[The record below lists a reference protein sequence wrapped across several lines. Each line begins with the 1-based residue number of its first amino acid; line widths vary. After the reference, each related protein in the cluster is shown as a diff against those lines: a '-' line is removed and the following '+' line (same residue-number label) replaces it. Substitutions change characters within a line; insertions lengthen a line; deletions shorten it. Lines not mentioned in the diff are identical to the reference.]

1 MVMFS
6 ILLCA
11 ALFAAETGD
20 EGEVNFAR
28 DVRPILSDKCF
39 ACHGPDQAA
48 RKSELRLDTR
58 EGALKGGRSGFPA
71 LTPGDRD
78 ESELWAMVSSEFDE
92 ERMPPLDGGKELS
105 SDELETLGRWID
117 QGAPWAEHWSFL
129 PPKRSTPERL
139 NDDSWSRGPI
149 DGFLLGE
156 MRKVG
161 FEPEPPASKEKL
173 LRRASFDLTGLP
185 PTIEELDLFL
195 NDPNPSAWDL
205 ALERLFA
212 SPRYGEHM
220 ARYWLDAARYG
231 DTHGLHLDSIR
242 SMWLYREWVISAF
255 NQNKPFDEFTVEQ
268 LAGDLLEN
276 PTEAQL
282 VATGFNRCN
291 VTTAE
296 GGLIAEE
303 YLVHYA
309 FDRVDTTSTVW
320 MGMTMRCAKCHEHK
334 FDPFSQ
340 KEYYEMM
347 AFFRGLAEEASDGN
361 AIIAAPAIQA
371 ATSEQKT
378 RYAELEE
385 TATRLGEELNGP
397 LPEVDALQAS
407 WELERGAVLA
417 EAWQTLSPIELSSN
431 MGSSLAVESDGV
443 VQISGENPATDVHE
457 LIYATAL
464 EGVRSLHFE
473 GLPDPGN
480 VAGGL
485 GRSVNGNVVMT
496 GFEVEA
502 APMDP
507 SVDFESVAISS
518 VKTSFSQATFPV
530 ANVLLQGAETG
541 WAILPKVSDQH
552 ELSFVLEE
560 PIQYA
565 GGARLRVRVRYE
577 SVHAKHVISRFRLSA
592 AAMPEMF
599 PAEQGPWMQ
608 AGPFFTA
615 TAAEAKETSFVDP
628 GALVDAEARLDAEGE
643 EDEERASV
651 SWADDDQPNG
661 GTTEGAW
668 VFVGEAEGAPVHSGV
683 NSRRQEGTG
692 MVQHYFHNATRSAYL
707 GSRDLFY
714 AWVYLDAENPPE
726 EIMLQFNVGGSWEHR
741 AKWGADKIT
750 WGGGANA
757 DVAAHRQMGELP
769 ALGEWVRLLV
779 DPAEVGISAGDT
791 VAGMA
796 FTQFGGLAHWDVG
809 GIETDTP
816 SLVFKPWLWTRVA
829 HVDGVIQSFEQ
840 KVGAVYLA
848 RTIQAA
854 SSRKY
859 EVRLGSDDAIWV
871 WLNGV
876 QVHANDVARGVAA
889 DQDSL
894 SLDLLEGQNDLL
906 IKVVN
911 SGGAFGSYYRLAD
924 EEVSAESAELV
935 RALLQPEA
943 ARSEAL
949 QLVLRDHYRATTSAG
964 WRGLKA
970 EAITAAMT
978 RDDYEAGFAQTMIMR
993 ERPNPRPTH
1002 MLMRGQYD
1010 QPGEEVQS
1018 GVPAIFP
1025 ELSEGATA
1033 DRLGLAKWLVGPS
1046 HPLTSRVMVN
1056 RLWQQLF
1063 GTGIV
1068 KTSEDFGVQ
1077 GEWPSHPELLDWLA
1091 VEFIESGWDIQHMLQ
1106 LMMSSAAYRQ
1116 DSRVDPAKQKY
1127 DPENRL
1133 VARGPNHRLD
1143 AEVIRDGALAIS
1155 GLLVEKLGGESVKP
1169 YQPLGIWKAVGYTS
1183 SNTANFKQDAGDALY
1198 RRSLYTFWKRTAP
1211 PPTLSSF
1218 DAPSREESCVRR
1230 ERTNT
1235 PLQALVLL
1243 NDVQHVEAARVF
1255 AAQLLDFEGG
1265 ESSRLE
1271 RAFRMVTSRLPST
1284 EEVEI
1289 LAGLLSDQR
1298 EYYEANPE
1306 AAKELASVGDSAL
1319 ADRHEHSAIASWT
1332 VVASAVLNLHEAI
1345 TKG

>member
-1 MVMFS
+1 MWSSYDLRVMFS
-6 ILLCA
+6 ILFCVVIA
-11 ALFAAETGD
+11 AGD
-20 EGEVNFAR
+20 KGDMGEVDFAR

-71 LTPGDRD
+71 LVPGDRG
-78 ESELWAMVSSEFDE
+78 ESELWAMISTELEE
-92 ERMPPLDGGKELS
+92 ERMPPPESGKELS
-105 SDELETLGRWID
+105 SVELETLGRWID
-117 QGAPWAEHWSFL
+117 QGAAWAEHWSFVA
-129 PPKRSTPERL
+129 PKRSAPMKIEE
-139 NDDSWSRGPI
+139 DSWARGPI
-149 DGFLLGE
+149 DSFLLEE
-156 MRKVG
+156 MRRAG
-161 FEPEPPASKEKL
+161 FEPEVPTSKEKL
-173 LRRASFDLTGLP
+173 LRRASFDLTGFG
-185 PTIEELDLFL
+185 PTLEELDDFL
-195 NDPNPSAWDL
+195 ADNEPGAWQRVLD
-205 ALERLFA
+205 RLF
-212 SPRYGEHM
+212 SSQRYGEHM

-242 SMWLYREWVISAF
+242 SMWLYREWVIRAF
-255 NQNKPFDEFTVEQ
+255 NENKPFDEFTVEQ
-268 LAGDLLEN
+268 LAGDLLDE
-276 PTEAQL
+276 PTQDQL

-371 ATSEQKT
+371 ATPEQKT

-385 TATRLGEELNGP
+385 TATMLGDELNGP
-397 LPEVDALQAS
+397 LPEVDLLQAS
-407 WELERGAVLA
+407 WESERGALLTDTWRTLA
-417 EAWQTLSPIELSSN
+417 PVELSSG
-431 MGSSLAVESDGV
+431 MGSSLTLESGGV
-443 VQISGENPATDVHE
+443 VQVSGENPATDVHE
-457 LIYATAL
+457 LIYVTEL
-464 EGVRSLHFE
+464 EGIRSLHFE

-496 GFEVEA
+496 GFELEV

-507 SVDFESVAISS
+507 SAEFKTAEISS
-518 VKTSFSQATFPV
+518 VHTSFSQATFPV
-530 ANVLLQGAETG
+530 ANVLVQGAGTG
-541 WAILPKVSDQH
+541 WAIHPKVNDQH
-552 ELSFVLEE
+552 ELSFALAEA
-560 PIQYA
+560 IQHE
-565 GGARLRVRVRYE
+565 GGSRLRVRVRYE

-592 AAMPEMF
+592 AAMPELL

-615 TAAEAKETSFVDP
+615 TSAEAKQTDFIDP
-628 GALVDAEARLDAEGE
+628 AAALDASAVSDGLRV
-643 EDEERASV
+643 EDEERA
-651 SWADDDQPNG
+651 
-661 GTTEGAW
+661 
-668 VFVGEAEGAPVHSGV
+668 GEPEA
-683 NSRRQEGTG
+683 
-692 MVQHYFHNATRSAYL
+692 
-707 GSRDLFY
+707 GS
-714 AWVYLDAENPPE
+714 PP
-726 EIMLQFNVGGSWEHR
+726 
-741 AKWGADKIT
+741 
-750 WGGGANA
+750 
-757 DVAAHRQMGELP
+757 
-769 ALGEWVRLLV
+769 
-779 DPAEVGISAGDT
+779 
-791 VAGMA
+791 
-796 FTQFGGLAHWDVG
+796 
-809 GIETDTP
+809 
-816 SLVFKPWLWTRVA
+816 LWTQVS
-829 HVDGVIQSFEQ
+829 HEDGVIQTYEQ
-840 KVGAVYLA
+840 KIGAVYLA
-848 RTIQAA
+848 RTIHAA

-859 EVRLGSDDAIWV
+859 DVRLGSDDAIWV

-894 SLDLLEGQNDLL
+894 SLDLIGGQNELL
-906 IKVVN
+906 IKIVN
-911 SGGAFGSYYRLAD
+911 AGGGFGSYYRLAN
-924 EEVSAESAELV
+924 EELGAEPAELV
-935 RALLQPEA
+935 RALLQPDED
-943 ARSEAL
+943 RSESL
-949 QLVLRDHYRATTSAG
+949 QLSLRDHFRATTSPQ
-964 WRGLKA
+964 WRELKA
-970 EAITAAMT
+970 EATAAT
-978 RDDYEAGFAQTMIMR
+978 AERDSYKAGFAQTMIMR

-1025 ELSEGATA
+1025 GLPDGAGA
-1033 DRLGLAKWLVGPS
+1033 DRLGLANWLVDPA

-1063 GTGIV
+1063 ATGIV
-1068 KTSEDFGVQ
+1068 KTAEDFGVQ
-1077 GEWPSHPELLDWLA
+1077 GEWPSHPELLDWLS
-1091 VEFIESGWDIQHMLQ
+1091 VEFIESGWDIQHMLR
-1106 LMMSSAAYRQ
+1106 LMMSSAAYQQ
-1116 DSRVDPAKQKY
+1116 DSKIDPAKQRY

-1133 VARGPNHRLD
+1133 LARGPNHRLD

-1198 RRSLYTFWKRTAP
+1198 RRSIYTFWKRTAP
-1211 PPTLSSF
+1211 PPTLTSF

-1255 AAQLLDFEGG
+1255 AAQLLDFES
-1265 ESSRLE
+1265 EDRSRLE
-1271 RAFRMVTSRLPST
+1271 RAFRVATSRMPT
-1284 EEVEI
+1284 TDEVEI
-1289 LAGLLSDQR
+1289 LAELLSAQR
-1298 EYYEANPE
+1298 GVFEDDLD
-1306 AAKELASVGDSAL
+1306 AARELISVGDSAVAERHDPSAL
-1319 ADRHEHSAIASWT
+1319 AAWT